1 MRLSFTVYGVI
12 FSKCR
17 CLHIDLCVRIDFGKW
32 QDSTSVV
39 IVPVTEHYSIHLCQV
54 HAELLSVFYKQVRLT
69 RIHKQ
74 FVMLCLDIKA
84 QAVFKPAPR
93 CAFRILRKVDN
104 THACLLPVT

>member
-54 HAELLSVFYKQVRLT
+54 HAELLSVLYKQVRLT